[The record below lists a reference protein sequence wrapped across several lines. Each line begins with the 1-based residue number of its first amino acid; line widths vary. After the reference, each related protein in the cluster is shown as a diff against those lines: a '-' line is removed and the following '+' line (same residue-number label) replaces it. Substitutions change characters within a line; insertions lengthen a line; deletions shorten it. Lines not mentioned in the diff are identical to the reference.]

1 MCSICS
7 CLICISLQLHGG
19 LTMLIS
25 SREEERLVE
34 KGLKAFGEAAVYF
47 GGPYELNNPGLRAR
61 ERAQISPMAER
72 LHSLRLKKNSKC
84 FCLFQDFWTN

>member
-1 MCSICS
+1 MLFPS
-7 CLICISLQLHGG
+7 CTNELNMQLLNLQLHGG

-47 GGPYELNNPGLRAR
+47 GGPYELNNPGLRASHVHCCMHR
-61 ERAQISPMAER
+61 HGDM
-72 LHSLRLKKNSKC
+72 
-84 FCLFQDFWTN
+84 